1 MNDFYTDY
9 SEYMARVFPG
19 VKVQKISVNAGF
31 GCPNRDGTIGTGGC
45 IYCDNR
51 SFTPAYCFGTEG
63 VAAQLEA
70 GKKFFCRKYPDMRY
84 IAYFQSYTNTY
95 RASAGELRRLYDE
108 ALAVEGVVGLAVA
121 TRPDT
126 LPAETVELLRD
137 INRTRPVFVELGVE
151 TLHDTTLLAI
161 NRGHDSAI
169 AEDAILRLV
178 SAGLHVGVHL
188 IAGLPGETD
197 GMVLDTVR
205 RVCALPVD
213 SIKMHHLQVLKN
225 TPLCRMIENKELS
238 VPSYTP
244 ESYLELCVRI
254 LAEVPRGIA
263 IERFLASS
271 PPADVV
277 APHWGM
283 KNHEFVSRLINVLKN
298 KCNEK

>member
-108 ALAVEGVVGLAVA
+108 ALAVEGVVGL
-121 TRPDT
+121 
-126 LPAETVELLRD
+126 
-137 INRTRPVFVELGVE
+137 G
-151 TLHDTTLLAI
+151 
-161 NRGHDSAI
+161 
-169 AEDAILRLV
+169 
-178 SAGLHVGVHL
+178 
-188 IAGLPGETD
+188 
-197 GMVLDTVR
+197 
-205 RVCALPVD
+205 
-213 SIKMHHLQVLKN
+213 
-225 TPLCRMIENKELS
+225 
-238 VPSYTP
+238 
-244 ESYLELCVRI
+244 
-254 LAEVPRGIA
+254 
-263 IERFLASS
+263 
-271 PPADVV
+271 V
-277 APHWGM
+277 APTHCRR
-283 KNHEFVSRLINVLKN
+283 RLWNCSATSTERVRYLLN
-298 KCNEK
+298 SE